1 MSSPLNSISRGGAWK
16 LVSGRV
22 LYLQFGYWNDER
34 EEEEEKEEE
43 NGMLVSDGGGLG
55 FYVSFLFLFF
65 SDS

>member
-1 MSSPLNSISRGGAWK
+1 MMGSLFSSFCIICQE
-16 LVSGRV
+16 GRV
-22 LYLQFGYWNDER
+22 LYFQFGYWNDER

-55 FYVSFLFLFF
+55 FHVSFLFLFF